1 MRLIIILSALFWLGT
16 AFGQADTIF
25 VLGASFGA
33 ATAPTDSTYTVT
45 SAHPVDQLG
54 QAFTPAKIQVGYQLI
69 DAYGRLFRVK
79 TVDATAFGSSTLTVV
94 ELQNSAAPSGS
105 GLIYRKPDNSDCIPE
120 IAAGNTGIS
129 PVLAAKIA
137 NHNAVNGCSAGEVTA
152 AILNDSMQVVRDS
165 LAAVRADIGTGG
177 VTGSGTVNIIPK
189 FTAAGVI
196 GNSAMTESGGILTIP
211 ETVKARDLQMAEN
224 GGSLTILSGEV
235 SGTGAKVIE
244 TNITLNETFYF
255 NLELSF
261 YIYSTYLG
269 NARAGKI
276 YIGGLSYNT
285 GTVFNPNASIV
296 GNLPGSTDIVIAK
309 NATSNKLVI
318 IIGSTT
324 DPSYFLWVNSIRTN
338 IDKVYTNSDFTLSA
352 KTDLS
357 AYTTIATMVGMTVTV
372 ATPTLIGAPSS
383 AGQYNAPLALW
394 DTTTGALDDRT
405 GIEFVVGATPDRDPN
420 TSQGGSIQVQR
431 GYGMD
436 ISVTNMGF
444 TGANP
449 TMTLRTSGNVG
460 IGTTAPGYALDITAT
475 GGIRIGRGTTAQR
488 GVGATGYLG
497 YNTTWNGYDV
507 HDGAA
512 FRRLLDLPDA
522 TPTSGHI
529 PVYTGGAWTTN
540 GNATATAT
548 LDFPSTSAHSSSDLT
563 ITVTGAAVG
572 ETVSIGAHTAPPANG
587 FYFAW
592 VSTTNTVTV
601 RFINAGGG
609 SSNPA
614 SASFTIRV
622 HKI

>member
-1 MRLIIILSALFWLGT
+1 
-16 AFGQADTIF
+16 
-25 VLGASFGA
+25 
-33 ATAPTDSTYTVT
+33 
-45 SAHPVDQLG
+45 
-54 QAFTPAKIQVGYQLI
+54 
-69 DAYGRLFRVK
+69 
-79 TVDATAFGSSTLTVV
+79 
-94 ELQNSAAPSGS
+94 
-105 GLIYRKPDNSDCIPE
+105 
-120 IAAGNTGIS
+120 
-129 PVLAAKIA
+129 
-137 NHNAVNGCSAGEVTA
+137 
-152 AILNDSMQVVRDS
+152 
-165 LAAVRADIGTGG
+165 
-177 VTGSGTVNIIPK
+177 
-189 FTAAGVI
+189 
-196 GNSAMTESGGILTIP
+196 
-211 ETVKARDLQMAEN
+211 
-224 GGSLTILSGEV
+224 
-235 SGTGAKVIE
+235 
-244 TNITLNETFYF
+244 
-255 NLELSF
+255 
-261 YIYSTYLG
+261 
-269 NARAGKI
+269 
-276 YIGGLSYNT
+276 
-285 GTVFNPNASIV
+285 
-296 GNLPGSTDIVIAK
+296 
-309 NATSNKLVI
+309 
-318 IIGSTT
+318 
-324 DPSYFLWVNSIRTN
+324 
-338 IDKVYTNSDFTLSA
+338 
-352 KTDLS
+352 
-357 AYTTIATMVGMTVTV
+357 
-372 ATPTLIGAPSS
+372 
-383 AGQYNAPLALW
+383 
-394 DTTTGALDDRT
+394 
-405 GIEFVVGATPDRDPN
+405 
-420 TSQGGSIQVQR
+420 
-431 GYGMD
+431 MD